1 MIYGQKLKKKLYSF
15 HKYAEYNKSTV
26 CLAEASVNLT
36 LLMCEYHSITR
47 SVLLSLLP
55 EDNKPRGAAQAGR
68 VCDAGPRQ
76 LPGHVGDTV

>member
-1 MIYGQKLKKKLYSF
+1 M
-15 HKYAEYNKSTV
+15 
-26 CLAEASVNLT
+26 NLT